1 MPASHFDVKPMTG
14 RPKLIVHHSTTSYES
29 YTLGSFK
36 NKIYNDKPQN
46 LQDMEARIRHE
57 IEEIPP
63 HWLQNSLRNFVTDE
77 VIIKLQGVLS
87 VNI

>member
-1 MPASHFDVKPMTG
+1 
-14 RPKLIVHHSTTSYES
+14 
-29 YTLGSFK
+29 
-36 NKIYNDKPQN
+36 
-46 LQDMEARIRHE
+46 MEARIRHE

-77 VIIKLQGVLS
+77 VIVKLQGVLS